1 LGLLIPL
8 VAKLIQLLNFLF
20 KSEINMLNIN
30 TNVNASF
37 AQSALTVNSRLQ
49 TTAMQQLSTGKQ
61 INSAKDNAAGLAIS
75 ETMTS
80 QIRGLN
86 MAVRNA
92 NDGISYLQTAEGAMI
107 EQTNMLQRMRELAV
121 QAASDTVDTNS
132 KGYLNT
138 EFSSL
143 RSEIDRIG
151 GNTQWNGKA
160 ILKGANGT
168 VVGAAGSGATATV
181 TFHVGA
187 GTGASGATFAVIIGD
202 MSTTGAG
209 SALTAISGDA
219 ISVASA
225 ASANAAI
232 TALDTALGQI
242 ATQRSNIGATMN
254 RLTYAADNLTNI
266 AQNTTDSRSRILDT
280 DYATAT
286 TQLSKTQII
295 SQAATAMLA
304 QANQQQQSVLA
315 LLK

>member
-1 LGLLIPL
+1 
-8 VAKLIQLLNFLF
+8 
-20 KSEINMLNIN
+20 MLNIN

-75 ETMTS
+75 ETMTA

-92 NDGISYLQTAEGAMI
+92 NDGISYLQTAEGAMV

-121 QAASDTVDTNS
+121 QAASDTVDTTS

-138 EFSSL
+138 EFSAL

-160 ILKGANGT
+160 ILKGDNGT
-168 VVGAAGSGATATV
+168 VLGASASTGTV
-181 TFHVGA
+181 TFQVGA
-187 GTGASGATFAVIIGD
+187 GTSGSGSTFTIAIGD
-202 MSTTGAG
+202 MSTTGA
-209 SALTAISGDA
+209 SSTLTAISA
-219 ISVASA
+219 SANISVSSA

-232 TALDTALGQI
+232 TALDTALGNI
-242 ATQRSNIGATMN
+242 ASQRATIGATMN

-286 TQLSKTQII
+286 TQLSRTQII

>member
-1 LGLLIPL
+1 
-8 VAKLIQLLNFLF
+8 
-20 KSEINMLNIN
+20 MLNIN
-30 TNVNASF
+30 TNVNAAF

-49 TTAMQQLSTGKQ
+49 TAAMQQLSTGKQ
-61 INSAKDNAAGLAIS
+61 INSAKDNAAGLAMS
-75 ETMTS
+75 ETMTA

-92 NDGISYLQTAEGAMI
+92 NDGISYLQTAEGAMV

-121 QAASDTVDTNS
+121 QASSDTIDEDS
-132 KGYLNT
+132 KGYLND
-138 EFSSL
+138 EFTAL
-143 RSEIDRIG
+143 RAEIDRIG

-160 ILKGANGT
+160 ILQGDNGT
-168 VVGAAGSGATATV
+168 VLGASSSTKTV
-181 TFHVGA
+181 TFQVGA
-187 GTGASGATFAVIIGD
+187 NAGASSTFTIDIGD

-209 SALTAISGDA
+209 SALTDISA
-219 ISVASA
+219 SAVTTASA
-225 ASANAAI
+225 ASDAISALDSALAAI
-232 TALDTALGQI
+232 AE
-242 ATQRSNIGATMN
+242 QRGKIGATMN

-304 QANQQQQSVLA
+304 QANQQQQTVLA

>member
-1 LGLLIPL
+1 
-8 VAKLIQLLNFLF
+8 
-20 KSEINMLNIN
+20 MLNIN

-37 AQSALTVNSRLQ
+37 AQSALTVNSRQQ
-49 TTAMQQLSTGKQ
+49 TAAMQQLSTGKQ
-61 INSAKDNAAGLAIS
+61 INSAKDNAAGLAMS
-75 ETMTS
+75 ETMTA

-121 QAASDTVDTNS
+121 QASSDTVDNTS
-132 KGYLNT
+132 KGYLNA
-138 EFSSL
+138 EFTSL
-143 RSEIDRIG
+143 RAEIDRIG
-151 GNTQWNGKA
+151 ANTQWNGKA
-160 ILKGANGT
+160 ILKGDNGS
-168 VVGAAGSGATATV
+168 VLGASSSTGTV
-181 TFHVGA
+181 TFKVGSNA
-187 GTGASGATFAVIIGD
+187 DSGSTFTVAIGD
-202 MSTTGAG
+202 MSTTGSGA
-209 SALTAISGDA
+209 ALTAISSTAG
-219 ISVASA
+219 ISVTTA

-232 TALDTALGQI
+232 TAVDSALNAIALQRGQ
-242 ATQRSNIGATMN
+242 IGATMN

>member
-187 GTGASGATFAVIIGD
+187 GTGASGATFAVVIGD

-266 AQNTTDSRSRILDT
+266 VQNTTDSRSRILDT

-304 QANQQQQSVLA
+304 QANQQEQSVLA

>member
-1 LGLLIPL
+1 
-8 VAKLIQLLNFLF
+8 
-20 KSEINMLNIN
+20 MLNIN

-187 GTGASGATFAVIIGD
+187 GTGASGATFAVVIGD

-266 AQNTTDSRSRILDT
+266 VQNTTDSRSRILDT

-304 QANQQQQSVLA
+304 QANQQEQSVLA

>member
-1 LGLLIPL
+1 
-8 VAKLIQLLNFLF
+8 
-20 KSEINMLNIN
+20 MLNIN
-30 TNVNASF
+30 TNVNAAF
-37 AQSALTVNSRLQ
+37 AQSALTVNSRVQ

-61 INSAKDNAAGLAIS
+61 INSAKDNAAGLAMS
-75 ETMTS
+75 ETMTA

-121 QAASDTVDTNS
+121 QASSDTVDTDS
-132 KGYLNT
+132 KGYLND
-138 EFSSL
+138 EFTSL
-143 RSEIDRIG
+143 RDEIDRIG
-151 GNTQWNGKA
+151 ANTEWNGKA
-160 ILKGANGT
+160 ILLGDNGT
-168 VVGAAGSGATATV
+168 VLGSSSSTGTV
-181 TFHVGA
+181 TFQVGA
-187 GTGASGATFAVIIGD
+187 NSGTGQTFTVAIGD
-202 MSTTGAG
+202 MSTTGSA
-209 SALTAISGDA
+209 SALTAISSGA
-219 ISVASA
+219 GISVESA
-225 ASANAAI
+225 ASASAAI
-232 TALDTALGQI
+232 SALDDALDAI
-242 ATQRSNIGATMN
+242 ALQRGKIGATMN